1 MTARIALV
9 VGLGNPGAEYA
20 GTRHNA
26 GFWFL
31 DALAARLGVS
41 LKAERRYDAELGKH
55 GQGVDT
61 LWLLKPM
68 GYMNRSGEA
77 VARLATFYKIPASAI
92 LVAHDDLD
100 LPPGAARLKRGGGDG
115 GHNGLRDTKA
125 RLGTADYARLRLGI
139 GHPGERDAVVGYV
152 LGRPR
157 AEERTA
163 IEDAITAALDAFP
176 QLLAGE
182 WERAVQR
189 LHSLRPEEVK

>member
-9 VGLGNPGAEYA
+9 VGLGNPGSEYA
-20 GTRHNA
+20 ETRHNA
-26 GFWFL
+26 GFWLL
-31 DALAARLGVS
+31 DALAAQLGVS
-41 LKAERRYDAELGKH
+41 LKTERRYEAELGRH
-55 GQGVDT
+55 GHGDET

-77 VARLATFYKIPASAI
+77 VSRLAAFYKIPPGAI

-100 LPPGAARLKRGGGDG
+100 LSPGTARLKRGGGDG
-115 GHNGLRDTKA
+115 GHNGLRDTQS
-125 RLGTADYARLRLGI
+125 RLGTADYLRLRIGI

-157 AEERTA
+157 TEERTA
-163 IEDAITAALDAFP
+163 IDGAITAALEVFP
-176 QLLAGE
+176 RLLAGE

-189 LHSLRPEEVK
+189 LHSLRPDEVK